1 LAELLDDHPDVAAY
15 AKNHNLHFEMPYSK
29 EGEPH
34 RYRPDFLVRLRTPE
48 AEPPLMLVLE
58 VKGFRGH
65 DAMLK
70 VEAMRNKW
78 IPAVN
83 RLGAYGR
90 WGFAELRSV
99 YDFRPE
105 LDAAIAEMRS
115 RKVFA

>member
-1 LAELLDDHPDVAAY
+1 MLDEHPRVFAY
-15 AKNHNLHFEMPYSK
+15 AKNHNLHFEVPYMK
-29 EGEPH
+29 EGEAH
-34 RYRPDFLVRLRTPE
+34 RYLPDFLVRLKVPE
-48 AEPPLMLVLE
+48 GEPPVTLVLE

-70 VEAMRNKW
+70 AETMRNKW

-99 YDFRPE
+99 HDFGPE
-105 LDAAIAEMRS
+105 LDAAIDKLMPQKEPA
-115 RKVFA
+115 